1 MSSTPQPPRR
11 GAPLHVV
18 QLLGS
23 GSVGTGSHVRSL
35 SAGLAAR
42 GLAVTVGAAGSAE
55 RRYGFAAA
63 GARFVPL
70 PSGATLAAVRLL
82 RMACA
87 DADLV
92 HAHGIRAGM
101 LATLAL
107 RGRSVPL
114 VVTWHA
120 RSTQVGPAAQLRAIT
135 ERLVARAA
143 TVVLGA
149 TSDLVHRARQRGA
162 RDARLAPVALTS
174 ARRSPHAD
182 RMAEAHRAKLR
193 ADLGALDRPL
203 LVAATRPSHDP
214 GRDPGL
220 DLLLNASRYWRDRLP
235 QPLLA
240 LAGGGQDRALLSRIE
255 RQRLPVRLLAP
266 GEAPAELLPIAD
278 LALLAARWA
287 GRPPLVDE
295 ALRRGVPL
303 VATAVGGIPE
313 VVGDAG
319 VLVPYGKPAALGAAV
334 NALLDDPDRRAALAI
349 AGPTQARTWPTEDTT
364 VAQVLSVYDEL
375 TAVR

>member
-1 MSSTPQPPRR
+1 MSSTPPTPRR
-11 GAPLHVV
+11 RAPLHVV
-18 QLLGS
+18 QLLG
-23 GSVGTGSHVRSL
+23 GGGVGTGAHVRSL

-55 RRYGFAAA
+55 RRYGFASA

-70 PSGATLAAVRLL
+70 PVDATLAAVRLL
-82 RMACA
+82 RLACA

-92 HAHGIRAGM
+92 HAHGIRAGL

-114 VVTWHA
+114 VVSWHA
-120 RSTQVGPAAQLRAIT
+120 RSTATGPAAQLRPLT

-149 TSDLVHRARQRGA
+149 TSDLVQRARQRGA
-162 RDARLAPVALTS
+162 RDARLAPVALP
-174 ARRSPHAD
+174 APRRSAHAD
-182 RMAEAHRAKLR
+182 RMAEAHRTKLR

-203 LVAATRPSHDP
+203 LVAATRPARDP

-220 DLLLNASRYWRDRLP
+220 DLLLNAARYWRDRVP

-240 LAGGGQDRALLSRIE
+240 LAADGRDRALLRRIE
-255 RQRLPVRLLAP
+255 RGRLPVRLLAP
-266 GEAPAELLPIAD
+266 GEDPAELLPIAD
-278 LALLAARWA
+278 LALLVARWA

-303 VATAVGGIPE
+303 VATAVGGVPE

-319 VLVPYGKPAALGAAV
+319 VLVPYGKPAALGSAV
-334 NALLDDPDRRAALAI
+334 NALLDDPDRRAALAV
-349 AGPTQARTWPTEDTT
+349 AGPAQARRWPTEDTT

-375 TAVR
+375 TASR

>member
-1 MSSTPQPPRR
+1 MSSSPPSPRR
-11 GAPLHVV
+11 RVPLHVV
-18 QLLGS
+18 QLLG
-23 GSVGTGSHVRSL
+23 GGGVGTGDHVRSL
-35 SAGLAAR
+35 SAGLADR

-55 RRYGFAAA
+55 RRYGFASA

-70 PSGATLAAVRLL
+70 PVDSTLTAVRLL
-82 RMACA
+82 RLACA

-92 HAHGIRAGM
+92 HAHGIRAGL

-120 RSTQVGPAAQLRAIT
+120 RSTGIGPTAQLRLLS
-135 ERLVARAA
+135 ERLVARTA

-162 RDARLAPVALTS
+162 RDARLAPVALPA
-174 ARRSPHAD
+174 ARRSAHAD
-182 RMAEAHRAKLR
+182 RIADAHRAKLR
-193 ADLGALDRPL
+193 ADLGASDRPL
-203 LVAATRPSHDP
+203 LVAAARS
-214 GRDPGL
+214 GRDGGL
-220 DLLLNASRYWRDRLP
+220 DLLLAAARYWRDRLP
-235 QPLLA
+235 RPLLA
-240 LAGGGQDRALLSRIE
+240 LATDGHDRALSRRIE
-255 RQRLPVRLLAP
+255 RGRLPVRLLAP
-266 GEAPAELLPIAD
+266 GEDPVELLPIAD
-278 LALLAARWA
+278 LAVLPARWA
-287 GRPPLVDE
+287 GRPPLVDG

-303 VATAVGGIPE
+303 VATAVGGVPE

-319 VLVPYGKPAALGAAV
+319 VLVPSGKPAALGSAV

-349 AGPTQARTWPTEDTT
+349 AGPAQARRWPTEDTT

-375 TAVR
+375 VTGR

>member
-1 MSSTPQPPRR
+1 MSSTPPPPRR
-11 GAPLHVV
+11 GAPVHVV
-18 QLLGS
+18 QLLG
-23 GSVGTGSHVRSL
+23 GGGVGTGAHVRSL

-42 GLAVTVGAAGSAE
+42 GLAVTVGAARSAE
-55 RRYGFAAA
+55 RRYGFASA

-70 PSGATLAAVRLL
+70 PVDSTLTAVRLL
-82 RMACA
+82 RLLCA

-92 HAHGIRAGM
+92 HAHGIRAGL

-107 RGRSVPL
+107 RGRAVPL

-120 RSTQVGPAAQLRAIT
+120 RSTAPGPGAQLRSLT

-162 RDARLAPVALTS
+162 RDARLAPVAL
-174 ARRSPHAD
+174 AAPRRSAHAA

-203 LVAATRPSHDP
+203 LVAATRPAP

-220 DLLLNASRYWRDRLP
+220 ELLLTAARYWRDRLP

-240 LAGGGQDRALLSRIE
+240 LAADGRDRALLRRIE

-266 GEAPAELLPIAD
+266 GEDPAELLPIAD

-287 GRPPLVDE
+287 GRAPLVDE

-303 VATAVGGIPE
+303 VATAVGGVPE
-313 VVGDAG
+313 VVGEAA
-319 VLVPYGKPAALGAAV
+319 VLVPYGKPAALGSAV
-334 NALLDDPDRRAALAI
+334 NALLDDPDRRAALAL
-349 AGPTQARTWPTEDTT
+349 AGPAQARRWPTEDTT

-375 TAVR
+375 TTGR